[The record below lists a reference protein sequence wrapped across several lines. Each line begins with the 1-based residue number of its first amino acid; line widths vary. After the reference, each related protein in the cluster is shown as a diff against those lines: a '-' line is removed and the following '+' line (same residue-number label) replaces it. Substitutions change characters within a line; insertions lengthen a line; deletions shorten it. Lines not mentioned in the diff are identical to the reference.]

1 MWWDFWIWVCWKFTT
16 DSASERI
23 PKIGYHLDEVTGK
36 SLVFCFFDSQCSTGK
51 KLINPGPVFAVSCGE
66 VRPTSRSWS
75 RIAQQTRSDS
85 CGRTISC
92 AQIKFASCR
101 LYFLYSITT
110 TFRSLDVQQHRAV
123 SVTFCVLPFRH
134 ITLNTKGSAVVPKSQ
149 KLAYHSYSHLTLSVL
164 AQNNWKH
171 WVGLYMLLSITYKVL
186 TTNQPSSLLSTKP
199 QYCVQPRH
207 NIPSSSLVALSRPLT
222 VHHYLYE

>member
-1 MWWDFWIWVCWKFTT
+1 
-16 DSASERI
+16 
-23 PKIGYHLDEVTGK
+23 L
-36 SLVFCFFDSQCSTGK
+36 FFLTHSIVRVK

-134 ITLNTKGSAVVPKSQ
+134 ITLNTKSSAVVPKSQ
-149 KLAYHSYSHLTLSVL
+149 KLAYHSYTPILRCLSWL
-164 AQNNWKH
+164 KITE
-171 WVGLYMLLSITYKVL
+171 SI
-186 TTNQPSSLLSTKP
+186 
-199 QYCVQPRH
+199 
-207 NIPSSSLVALSRPLT
+207 
-222 VHHYLYE
+222 E